1 MKKFLLIC
9 ATAAM
14 ACVTLAVYA
23 QDTMKKSTD
32 AKPAKSTAQSGD
44 KMKKEKTPPAKDA
57 SGAPSGTKKNAYT
70 PSEMTWGDGPPFIP
84 AGAKMAVLDGNPMG
98 DELYTLRLKMPNG
111 YKVGPHWHPKREE
124 VTVISGALKIG
135 MGDKF
140 DDAKLKAYPG
150 GSFFYMDPDMHHFAQ
165 AKGATEIQIHG
176 RGPVQFNYIDPN
188 DDPSKK
194 K

>member
-1 MKKFLLIC
+1 MKRILAVCVAIII
-9 ATAAM
+9 AAM
-14 ACVTLAVYA
+14 GLSLSA
-23 QDTMKKSTD
+23 QDSMKKSTD
-32 AKPAKSTAQSGD
+32 AKAAKSND
-44 KMKKEKTPPAKDA
+44 KMKKETPPAKEA
-57 SGAPSGTKKNAYT
+57 GGKKNAYT
-70 PSEMTWGDGPPFIP
+70 PAEMSWGDGPPFIP

-98 DELYTLRLKMPNG
+98 DELYTLRLRVPDG
-111 YKVGPHWHPKREE
+111 YKVGAHWHPKREE

-140 DDAKLKAYPG
+140 DAAKLKAYPA

-188 DDPSKK
+188 DDPTQKK
-194 K
+194 

>member
-1 MKKFLLIC
+1 MKRILAVF
-9 ATAAM
+9 TAIMIA
-14 ACVTLAVYA
+14 AVGVTLSA
-23 QDTMKKSTD
+23 QDSMKKSAD
-32 AKPAKSTAQSGD
+32 AKMTKSND
-44 KMKKEKTPPAKDA
+44 KMKKEAPAKPS
-57 SGAPSGTKKNAYT
+57 SGKKNAYT
-70 PSEMTWGDGPPFIP
+70 PAEMTWGDGPPFIP

-98 DELYTLRLKMPNG
+98 DEVYTLRLKVPDG
-111 YKVGPHWHPKREE
+111 YKVGAHWHPKREE
-124 VTVISGALKIG
+124 VTVISGTLKIG

-140 DDAKLKAYPG
+140 DAAKLKGYPP

>member
-1 MKKFLLIC
+1 MKKTLLLC
-9 ATAAM
+9 ATAL
-14 ACVTLAVYA
+14 VLAVAIALSA
-23 QDTMKKSTD
+23 QDTMKKSND
-32 AKPAKSTAQSGD
+32 AKAAKSAKSSD
-44 KMKKEKTPPAKDA
+44 KMKKEQTA
-57 SGAPSGTKKNAYT
+57 GAKKNTYT
-70 PSEMTWGDGPPFIP
+70 PGEMQWSDAPPIIP

-98 DELYTLRLKMPNG
+98 DEIYTLRLRLPDG

-124 VTVISGALKIG
+124 VTVITGALKLG

-140 DDAKLKAYPG
+140 EDAKLKSYPA

-176 RGPVQFNYIDPN
+176 RGPVAFNYVNPS